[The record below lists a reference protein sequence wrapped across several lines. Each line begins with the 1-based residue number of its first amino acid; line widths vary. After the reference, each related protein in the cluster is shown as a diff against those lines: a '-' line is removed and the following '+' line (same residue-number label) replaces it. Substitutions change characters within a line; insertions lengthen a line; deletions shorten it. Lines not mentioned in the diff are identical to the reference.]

1 MTLGP
6 LSDSTDV
13 IRGGWF
19 EHKLVQISDEPIA
32 LRINVERVAYNDE
45 EVSSAFNALLMS
57 SANNL
62 MYLGG
67 NEIDFYLA
75 WAE

>member
-6 LSDSTDV
+6 LSDSTDI

-19 EHKLVQISDEPIA
+19 KHKLVLISDEPIA
-32 LRINVERVAYNDE
+32 LNVERVAYNDE
-45 EVSSAFNALLMS
+45 EVSTAFNALLMS

-62 MYLGG
+62 MYVGG

>member
-6 LSDSTDV
+6 LSDSTDI
-13 IRGGWF
+13 IRGGWS
-19 EHKLVQISDEPIA
+19 EHKLVLISDEPIA
-32 LRINVERVAYNDE
+32 LNVERVAYNDE
-45 EVSSAFNALLMS
+45 EVSTAFNALLMS

-62 MYLGG
+62 MYVGG

>member
-6 LSDSTDV
+6 LSDSTDI

-19 EHKLVQISDEPIA
+19 EHKLVLISDEPIA
-32 LRINVERVAYNDE
+32 LNVERVAYNDE
-45 EVSSAFNALLMS
+45 EVSTAFNALLMS

-62 MYLGG
+62 MYVGG